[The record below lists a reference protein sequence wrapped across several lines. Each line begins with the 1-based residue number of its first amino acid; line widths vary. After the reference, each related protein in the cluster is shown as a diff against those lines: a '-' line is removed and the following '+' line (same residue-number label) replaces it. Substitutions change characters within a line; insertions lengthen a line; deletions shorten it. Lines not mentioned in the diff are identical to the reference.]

1 MWQRKMVVINLF
13 GFNSPQLAAKEGK
26 EVQMK
31 LFRSIVFLSLMVL
44 ASYSIATEEAPTAP
58 DSSPDIYKVLAENDQ
73 FRVIEAI
80 WQPGQEDNFHSHP
93 ADRVSLYQTNCKL
106 QLTNSDG
113 TNRVGKPKAGTA
125 SARTGKPVKSH
136 KAKNIGDQVCIIRIV
151 ELK

>member
-1 MWQRKMVVINLF
+1 MIAINSL
-13 GFNSPQLAAKEGK
+13 GFNSPQFSANKGK
-26 EVQMK
+26 KVQAK
-31 LFRSIVFLSLMVL
+31 LFRSIAFLGLML
-44 ASYSIATEEAPTAP
+44 LGKGSFATENAPTAP
-58 DSSPDIYKVLAENDQ
+58 EASPEVYKVLAESDQ
-73 FRVIEAI
+73 FRVIEAT

-125 SARTGKPVKSH
+125 KARTGKLVKSH
-136 KAKNIGDQVCIIRIV
+136 KAKNIGNQVCIIRIV